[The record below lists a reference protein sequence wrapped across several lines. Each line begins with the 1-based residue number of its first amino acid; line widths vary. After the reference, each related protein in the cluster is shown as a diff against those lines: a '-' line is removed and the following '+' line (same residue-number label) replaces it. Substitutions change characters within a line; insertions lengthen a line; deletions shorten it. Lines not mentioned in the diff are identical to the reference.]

1 MESSQLTAFIAVAE
15 TASFSLAAEKLH
27 LTQPAISK
35 RIALLEGNLRVKLFD
50 RIGRQVLLTE
60 AGRIL
65 LDRARTIT
73 REINTTRILIANLSS
88 QVSGT
93 LTLAASH
100 HIGLHR
106 LPPVLREYTERYPQV
121 KIDISFLE
129 SERAYEEVAHGG
141 IELAIVTLAPHKL
154 LKINA
159 QSLWEDGLCL
169 MIARDHPL
177 AGNSRVSFEDL
188 VKFPVILPAENTFT
202 RKLIEAQFQARGY
215 NLKPEMS
222 TNYLETIRMMVSIGM
237 AWSVLPRTMLDDD
250 LRILNVRNF
259 HISRSLGYIVHEYHT
274 LSNAANSFITVLEA
288 HADGH

>member
-1 MESSQLTAFIAVAE
+1 MESTQLAAFITVAE

-27 LTQPAISK
+27 LTQPAVSK
-35 RIALLEGNLRVKLFD
+35 RIALLEGNLGVRLFD

-60 AGRIL
+60 AGQIL
-65 LDRARTIT
+65 LDRAKTIT
-73 REINTTRILIANLSS
+73 REIHTTRTLIANLSTH
-88 QVSGT
+88 VSGDMR
-93 LTLAASH
+93 LAASH

-106 LPPVLREYTERYPQV
+106 LPVVLREYAERYPQV

-129 SERAYEEVAHGG
+129 SERAYEEVVHGG
-141 IELAIVTLAPHKL
+141 IELAVVTLAPEKL
-154 LKINA
+154 PKINA
-159 QSLWEDGLCL
+159 HQLWEDELCL

-177 AGNSRVSFEDL
+177 AGYPRVTLDDL

-215 NLKPEMS
+215 SLKPEMS

-250 LRILNVRNF
+250 LQILNLRKF
-259 HISRSLGYIVHEYHT
+259 HINRSLGYIVHEYHT
-274 LSNAANSFITVLEA
+274 LTNAANSFIALLEA
-288 HADGH
+288 HADVH